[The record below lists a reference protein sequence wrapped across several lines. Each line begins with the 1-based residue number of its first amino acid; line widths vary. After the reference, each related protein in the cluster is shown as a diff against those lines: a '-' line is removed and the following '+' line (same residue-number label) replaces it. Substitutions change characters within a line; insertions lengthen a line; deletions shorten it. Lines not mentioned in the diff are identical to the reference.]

1 MSGNTINNSSFMN
14 LFHSLLFEEMAD
26 LAALENTKSFN
37 DSQNSILTRK
47 RFHAAFANLF
57 PKFNPVKYNPFVNPK
72 HIENPIN
79 MLPSYKNPELFSSLA
94 HHQSNQHRFSGIQ
107 NETTEQIEDPC
118 HLITSEESERYEDI
132 AFVLELI
139 IQPIFI
145 CIGFLFNTIAISVLR
160 R

>member
-1 MSGNTINNSSFMN
+1 MN

-37 DSQNSILTRK
+37 DSQNSMLTRK

-72 HIENPIN
+72 HIENSIN

-94 HHQSNQHRFSGIQ
+94 HRQSNQHRFSGIQ

-118 HLITSEESERYEDI
+118 HLITSEESEIGMLNI
-132 AFVLELI
+132 ALVLKLLKQFVKISIPKLSNELKK
-139 IQPIFI
+139 FSMKA
-145 CIGFLFNTIAISVLR
+145 CV
-160 R
+160 